1 MLTLRDIRKRYSTR
15 RILEGV
21 SFSLGEGQK
30 AALVGINGVGKSTL
44 LKIISGEE
52 SYDKG
57 EMIKVNRIL
66 VGYLPQEALS
76 ESSEETFIDYLERMS
91 GVGEAKEKMEALEEK
106 LDQPEALAAYEEWQ
120 KIFERLGGYQ
130 FRQRARGVLEG
141 LALSK
146 ISENASLDKLS
157 GGERRKAAL
166 AGVLLRGVDLLLL
179 DEPTNN
185 LDLPALLWLERYLLK
200 TKASCLI
207 ASHDRQFLD
216 NVVSRIIELD
226 ALTKRANLY
235 SGGWTEYAEMKA
247 YQIRKHKEAY
257 RSQEEEKSR
266 VLQSSLEKKEWAKI
280 GGEMKMPDKDR
291 MSQGYHRDRSE
302 RKLGTQAK
310 TLEDRA
316 KRLNKVERLEEKQP
330 IDFLFPETEAPAPA
344 LIAKDLV
351 FGYPDGFRSV
361 PTTLSVPTG
370 ERIGIFGVNGAGK
383 STFLQTLIGQLTPIS
398 GTVEQEPTLR
408 IGNLMQEHEDID
420 REKQPVEIYH
430 DRFGAAFDEKLP
442 ILLNQFHFSTDLS
455 ETKVK
460 FLSPGERVRLA
471 LSLLIGAG
479 ANMLVFDEPTNHLDL
494 ETIEAMEEALEDF
507 EGTIVLVTHD
517 RKFIE
522 RMRLDALFLID
533 AGKLRQIE
541 DLKAYQEH
549 LMPGI
554 LRNLKRLDER
564 IEKKFS

>member
-30 AALVGINGVGKSTL
+30 AALVGQNGVGKSTL
-44 LKIISGEE
+44 LRIIAGEE

-57 EMIKVNRIL
+57 EMTRVNRIL

-76 ESSEETFIDYLERMS
+76 ESSEETFFDYLERMA
-91 GVGEAKEKMEALEEK
+91 GVGEARRSMEALAEH
-106 LDQPEALAAYEEWQ
+106 LDQPEKLAEYEEWQ
-120 KIFERLGGYQ
+120 KTFERLGGYQ
-130 FRQRARGVLEG
+130 FRQRARGILEG
-141 LALSK
+141 LALSH
-146 ISENASLDKLS
+146 LDEDRPLDQLS

-166 AGVLLRGVDLLLL
+166 AGVLLRGVDFLLL

-185 LDLPALLWLERYLLK
+185 LDLPALLWLERYLTK
-200 TKASCLI
+200 TKASCLV

-216 NVVSRIIELD
+216 NVVSRVIELD
-226 ALTKRANLY
+226 ALTKKANLY
-235 SGGWTEYAEMKA
+235 TGGWTDYAEMKA

-257 RSQEEEKSR
+257 RDQEVEKAR
-266 VLQSSLEKKEWAKI
+266 VLESSIEKKAWAKI
-280 GGEMKMPDKDR
+280 GAEMKMPDKDR

-316 KRLNKVERLEEKQP
+316 NRMTKVERPTEKRP
-330 IDFLFPETEAPAPA
+330 IDFMFPETETPAPA
-344 LIAKDLV
+344 IITKDLV
-351 FGYPDGFRSV
+351 FGYPEGFRSE
-361 PTTLSVPTG
+361 PATLMIPTG
-370 ERIGIFGVNGAGK
+370 KRVGVFGVNGAGK
-383 STFLQTLIGQLTPIS
+383 STLLQTLVGELAPLS
-398 GTVEQEPTLR
+398 GSVDRDASLL

-420 REKQPVEIYH
+420 RERQPVSIYH
-430 DRFGAAFDEKLP
+430 DRFGAEFEEKLP

-471 LSLLIGAG
+471 LSLLISAG
-479 ANMLVFDEPTNHLDL
+479 ANALVFDEPTNHLDL

-507 EGTIVLVTHD
+507 TGTVILVTHD

-522 RMRLDALFLID
+522 HMRLDDLYLLDRGALTQID
-533 AGKLRQIE
+533 TIA
-541 DLKAYQEH
+541 AYQER

-564 IEKKFS
+564 IEKKF

>member
-1 MLTLRDIRKRYSTR
+1 MLILRDIRKRYATR

-30 AALVGINGVGKSTL
+30 AALVGMNGVGKSTL
-44 LKIISGEE
+44 LRIISGEE

-57 EMIKVNRIL
+57 EMIKINRIL
-66 VGYLPQEALS
+66 VGYLPQEAIAG
-76 ESSEETFIDYLERMS
+76 SSEETFIDYLERMA
-91 GVGEAKEKMEALEEK
+91 GVGEAKERMEALEEQ
-106 LDQPEALAAYEEWQ
+106 LDRPEALAAYEEWQ

-146 ISENASLDKLS
+146 ISEQAPLDNLS

-200 TKASCLI
+200 TRASCLI

-216 NVVSRIIELD
+216 NVVSRTIELD

-316 KRLNKVERLEEKQP
+316 KRLNKIERLEEKRP
-330 IDFLFPETEAPAPA
+330 IEFSFPETENIRPAIVA
-344 LIAKDLV
+344 KELI
-351 FGYPDGFRSV
+351 FGYQDGFHSS
-361 PTTLSVPTG
+361 PTDLSVPAG
-370 ERIGIFGVNGAGK
+370 ARVGIFGVNGAGK
-383 STFLQTLIGQLTPIS
+383 STLLRALTGVLAPIS
-398 GTVEQEPTLR
+398 GSVERDSALH

-420 REKQPVEIYH
+420 REKQPVEIYR

-442 ILLNQFHFSTDLS
+442 VLLNQFHFSVDLS

-471 LSLLIGAG
+471 LSLLIAAG
-479 ANMLVFDEPTNHLDL
+479 ANMLIFDEPTNHLDL

-517 RKFIE
+517 RKFID
-522 RMRLDALFLID
+522 RMRLDKLYLID
-533 AGKLRQIE
+533 AGSISPIE
-541 DLKAYQEH
+541 NLNAYQEH

-564 IEKKFS
+564 IEKKF

>member
-30 AALVGINGVGKSTL
+30 AALVGQNGVGKSTL
-44 LKIISGEE
+44 LRIIAGEE

-57 EMIKVNRIL
+57 EMTRVNRIL
-66 VGYLPQEALS
+66 VGYLPQEAIS
-76 ESSEETFIDYLERMS
+76 ESSEETFFDYLERMA
-91 GVGEAKEKMEALEEK
+91 GVGEARRGMEALAEH
-106 LDQPEALAAYEEWQ
+106 LDQPEKLAEYEEWQ
-120 KIFERLGGYQ
+120 KTFEQLGGYQ
-130 FRQRARGVLEG
+130 FRQRARGILEG
-141 LALSK
+141 LALSH
-146 ISENASLDKLS
+146 LDEDRPLDQLS

-166 AGVLLRGVDLLLL
+166 AGVLLRGVDFLLL

-185 LDLPALLWLERYLLK
+185 LDLPALLWLERYLTK
-200 TKASCLI
+200 TKASCLV

-216 NVVSRIIELD
+216 NVVTRVIELD
-226 ALTKRANLY
+226 ALTKKANLY
-235 SGGWTEYAEMKA
+235 TGGWTDYAEMKA

-257 RSQEEEKSR
+257 RNQEEEKTR
-266 VLQSSLEKKEWAKI
+266 VLESSLEKKAWAKI
-280 GGEMKMPDKDR
+280 GAEMKMPDKDR

-316 KRLNKVERLEEKQP
+316 NRMTKIERPTEKQP

-344 LIAKDLV
+344 IVAKDLV
-351 FGYPDGFRSV
+351 FGYPEGFRSE
-361 PTTLSVPTG
+361 PATLTIPTG
-370 ERIGIFGVNGAGK
+370 KRIGIFGVNGAGK
-383 STFLQTLIGQLTPIS
+383 STLLRTLVGELAPLS
-398 GTVEQEPTLR
+398 GSVDRDAALL

-420 REKQPVEIYH
+420 RERQPVSIYH
-430 DRFGAAFDEKLP
+430 DRFGADFEEKLP

-460 FLSPGERVRLA
+460 YLSPGERVRLA
-471 LSLLIGAG
+471 LSLLIAAG
-479 ANMLVFDEPTNHLDL
+479 ANALVFDEPTNHLDL

-507 EGTIVLVTHD
+507 TGTVILVTHD

-522 RMRLDALFLID
+522 HMRLDDLYLLDRGVLTQID
-533 AGKLRQIE
+533 TIA
-541 DLKAYQEH
+541 AYQER

-564 IEKKFS
+564 IEKKF

>member
-1 MLTLRDIRKRYSTR
+1 MLTLRDIRKRYATR

-30 AALVGINGVGKSTL
+30 AALVGMNGVGKSTL
-44 LKIISGEE
+44 LKIIAGEE

-57 EMIKVNRIL
+57 EMTRVNRIL

-76 ESSEETFIDYLERMS
+76 ESSEETFFEYLERMA
-91 GVGEAKEKMEALEEK
+91 GVGEARRNMEALAES
-106 LDQPEALAAYEEWQ
+106 LDQPEKLALYEEWQ
-120 KIFERLGGYQ
+120 KVFERLGGYQ
-130 FRQRARGVLEG
+130 FRQRARGILEG
-141 LALSK
+141 LALSHVD
-146 ISENASLDKLS
+146 ENQPLNRLS

-166 AGVLLRGVDLLLL
+166 AGVLLRGVDFLLL

-185 LDLPALLWLERYLLK
+185 LDLPALLWLERYLTK

-216 NVVSRIIELD
+216 NVVTRVIELD
-226 ALTKRANLY
+226 ALTKKVNLY
-235 SGGWTEYAEMKA
+235 TGGWTDYAEMKA

-257 RSQEEEKSR
+257 RAQEEEKAR
-266 VLQSSLEKKEWAKI
+266 VLESSIEKKAWAKI
-280 GGEMKMPDKDR
+280 GAEMKMPDKDR

-302 RKLGTQAK
+302 RKLGTQAR

-316 KRLNKVERLEEKQP
+316 KRMTKIERPEEKQP
-330 IDFLFPETEAPAPA
+330 IDFLFPEAAAPAPA
-344 LIAKDLV
+344 IITQELV
-351 FGYPDGFRSV
+351 FGYPQGFRSE
-361 PTTLSVPTG
+361 PTSLVVPTG
-370 ERIGIFGVNGAGK
+370 KRVGIFGVNGAGK
-383 STFLQTLIGQLTPIS
+383 STLLQTLVGVLPPLS
-398 GTVEQEPTLR
+398 GSMEHAEGLY

-420 REKQPVEIYH
+420 REKKPVDIYH
-430 DRFGAAFDEKLP
+430 DRFGADFEEKLP

-471 LSLLIGAG
+471 LSLLIGSG
-479 ANMLVFDEPTNHLDL
+479 ANALVFDEPTNHLDL

-507 EGTIVLVTHD
+507 SGTLLLVTHD

-522 RMRLDALFLID
+522 HMRLDNLYLLDRGVLSPLETIAL
-533 AGKLRQIE
+533 
-541 DLKAYQEH
+541 YQEH

-554 LRNLKRLDER
+554 MRNLKRLDER
-564 IEKKFS
+564 IEKKF